1 MSNNGSKVKGLF
13 TEIKTHWKTPAK
25 GKYVPYR
32 EYLDILFGV
41 GANYAGNKT
50 LEYIS
55 FAAGCYLM
63 MYHYKLPYLTYAIIA
78 LINMPLNYIWV
89 LIGWVINDNLGF
101 LPKKTERNFN
111 ILYLFLTV
119 AGLGLIFGDF
129 SAFLPE
135 TNKVVAYLNGLEG
148 ITAASAIKIFGTHIL
163 WNGWAGARNI
173 FWRKKLITWER
184 KMMLS
189 FTLALRRSR

>member
-63 MYHYKLPYLTYAIIA
+63 MYHYKLPYLTYAIIT

-119 AGLGLIFGDF
+119 WK
-129 SAFLPE
+129 E
-135 TNKVVAYLNGLEG
+135 
-148 ITAASAIKIFGTHIL
+148 
-163 WNGWAGARNI
+163 
-173 FWRKKLITWER
+173 
-184 KMMLS
+184 
-189 FTLALRRSR
+189 

>member
-63 MYHYKLPYLTYAIIA
+63 MYHYKLPYLTYAIIT

-148 ITAASAIKIFGTHIL
+148 ITAASAIKIFGRHIL

-173 FWRKKLITWER
+173 FWRR
-184 KMMLS
+184 
-189 FTLALRRSR
+189 